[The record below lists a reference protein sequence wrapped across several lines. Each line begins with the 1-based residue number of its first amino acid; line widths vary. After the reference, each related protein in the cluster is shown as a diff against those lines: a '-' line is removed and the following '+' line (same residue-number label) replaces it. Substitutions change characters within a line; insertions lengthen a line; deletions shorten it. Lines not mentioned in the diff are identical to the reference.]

1 MRHELRMEAHGVTL
15 RPVELVDAE
24 FILGLRRDAVLS
36 RYIGDTSPSL
46 DQQRAWME
54 SYFERP
60 GDFYF
65 VIETRGC
72 PVGTVGIYD
81 VDDQG
86 AEWGR
91 WIVRSGV
98 PAAAGS
104 ALLVYRTAFSELGL
118 SRLFCRT
125 VQDNQHVVSF
135 HDRVGLRRIAVERD
149 GVTIGGVSR
158 DFVVHELRAE
168 EWPKLEAELERSA
181 AMAARMLDR

>member
-15 RPVELVDAE
+15 RPADLADAA
-24 FILGLRRDAVLS
+24 FILDLRRDPELG
-36 RYIGDTSPSL
+36 RHIGDTSPSL

-54 SYFERP
+54 GYFARP

-65 VIETRGC
+65 IIEVSGC

-81 VDDQG
+81 VDEQG

-104 ALLVYRTAFSELGL
+104 ALLVYRTAFDELGL
-118 SRLFCRT
+118 ARLFCRT
-125 VQDNQHVVSF
+125 VQENQHVVSF

-149 GVTIGGVSR
+149 GVTIGGVAR

-168 EWPKLEAELERSA
+168 EWPKLEPALERSA
-181 AMAARMLDR
+181 KVAARMLDR